1 MRCRGRARVLAM
13 AALEFYVVARHS
25 SRPQRRE
32 HVMDTKLIMPIV
44 FGAMI
49 ALAIYRRIRRNI
61 GRQKLS
67 PVRLSWR
74 VAVLGLAGTM
84 ILIVSLRDANLF
96 GSMAAGL
103 AFGVVLAWF
112 GLKHTQFEVTQEG
125 RFYTPHTYIGAFVSI
140 LFLGRILY
148 RFFVLYSA
156 GQSLTQTGG
165 DPFAAYQKSPLTL
178 AIFGVLVGYYVAYY
192 AGLLMR
198 SREDKAA

>member
-1 MRCRGRARVLAM
+1 
-13 AALEFYVVARHS
+13 
-25 SRPQRRE
+25 
-32 HVMDTKLIMPIV
+32 MDTKLIMPIV

-112 GLKHTQFEVTQEG
+112 GLKHTQFEVTPEG

-148 RFFVLYSA
+148 RFFGLYSA